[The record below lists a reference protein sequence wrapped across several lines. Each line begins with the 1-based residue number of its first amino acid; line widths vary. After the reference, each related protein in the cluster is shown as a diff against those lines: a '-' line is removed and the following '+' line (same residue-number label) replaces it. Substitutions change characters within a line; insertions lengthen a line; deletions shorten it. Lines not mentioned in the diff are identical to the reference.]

1 MKNRQRGMRVFLAMI
16 AILVFASWSGAEE
29 SVFQT
34 LGEIENLVY
43 GQEVMGGGL
52 VSRLGQV
59 EKDLFGRELPG
70 SLSERQQSLL
80 SFLKQGTP
88 VQPSFLFK
96 LGVAEWAVLQ
106 QVRPEM
112 AASSRISDLEKQVE
126 GNAQEGKP
134 LAMRLE
140 RLIGM
145 LLPESVSGRTAEIPA
160 QLVFKVELGQNLS
173 AKTAKAGEPVKMRL
187 SGDLTVGEMLVAPKG
202 STVLGHVD
210 SVQPPR
216 SFGRKAEVRLAFD
229 KLLPLGPEPIPVL
242 MGERARKAAKGDDS
256 IAAAAGASFLGL
268 ILLGPV
274 GLAGGLL
281 VRGDATIIQEG
292 TPFYLETS
300 AATSVMSF
308 PVPQGLKGMLN
319 PVETGGVQ
327 PASDDIKG
335 GAKP

>member
-1 MKNRQRGMRVFLAMI
+1 MKKHQRGMKVFLALF
-16 AILVFASWSGAEE
+16 LVLVLAAAASAEE
-29 SVFQT
+29 TVFQT

-43 GQEVMGGGL
+43 GKEVAGGGL

-80 SFLKQGTP
+80 AFLKKGTQG
-88 VQPSFLFK
+88 QPSFLFK
-96 LGVAEWAVLQ
+96 LGVAEWAVLK

-112 AASSRISDLEKQVE
+112 AASARIGDLETQLE
-126 GNAQEGKP
+126 GAAQEGKP

-140 RLIGM
+140 RLTSV
-145 LLPESVSGRTAEIPA
+145 LLPEPISGKAADVTG
-160 QLVFKVELGQNLS
+160 QLVFKVALGQTLS
-173 AKTAKAGEPVKMRL
+173 AKTAKAGDPVKMRL
-187 SGDLTVGEMLVAPKG
+187 SEDFAVGDTLVAPKG
-202 STVLGHVD
+202 SLILGHVD

-229 KLLPLGPEPIPVL
+229 NLLPLGPEPIGVF
-242 MGERARKAAKGDDS
+242 MGEQARKAAKSDET

-268 ILLGPV
+268 LLLGPV

-281 VRGDATIIQEG
+281 VRGDATVIEEG

-300 AATSVMSF
+300 ELTTVTGY
-308 PVPQGLKGMLN
+308 PVPRGLKGMLP
-319 PVETGGVQ
+319 PVEPESGQ
-327 PASDDIKG
+327 PAEVNQKG
-335 GAKP
+335 GTKP

>member
-1 MKNRQRGMRVFLAMI
+1 MKNRQRVVRVFLALV
-16 AILVFASWSGAEE
+16 AVLVFAVAGSAEE
-29 SVFQT
+29 TVFQT

-43 GQEVMGGGL
+43 GKEVQGGGL

-70 SLSERQQSLL
+70 SLAERQQSLL
-80 SFLKQGTP
+80 AFLKQGTP

-106 QVRPEM
+106 QVRPQM
-112 AASSRISDLEKQVE
+112 AASERIGDLEMQLE
-126 GNAQEGKP
+126 GSAQEGKP

-140 RLIGM
+140 RMAGM
-145 LLPESVSGRTAEIPA
+145 LLPEPVSGRTAEVPA
-160 QLVFKVELGQNLS
+160 QTVFKVELGQTLS
-173 AKTAKAGEPVKMRL
+173 AKTAKTGDPVKMRL
-187 SGDLTVGEMLVAPKG
+187 AGDLTVDEMLVAPKG
-202 STVLGHVD
+202 SLVTGHVD
-210 SVQPPR
+210 SVKPPR

-229 KLLPLGPEPIPVL
+229 NLIPLGPEPIAVF

-281 VRGDATIIQEG
+281 VRGDATVVQEG
-292 TPFYLETS
+292 TPFYLET
-300 AATSVMSF
+300 ATTTNVMSY

-319 PVETGGVQ
+319 PVEKGSGQ
-327 PASDDIKG
+327 PVSGDVGEK
-335 GAKP
+335 AKP

>member
-1 MKNRQRGMRVFLAMI
+1 MKNCQRWMRMFLALV
-16 AILVFASWSGAEE
+16 AILVFAVVGSAEE
-29 SVFQT
+29 TVFQT

-59 EKDLFGRELPG
+59 ERDLFGRELPG

-80 SFLKQGTP
+80 AFLKQGTA

-112 AASSRISDLEKQVE
+112 AASARIGDLEKQVE
-126 GNAQEGKP
+126 GSAQDGKP

-140 RLIGM
+140 RLTGM
-145 LLPESVSGRTAEIPA
+145 LLPEPVSGRTAEVPA
-160 QLVFKVELGQNLS
+160 QLVFKVELGQTLS

-187 SGDLTVGEMLVAPKG
+187 AGDLTVGEMMVAPKG
-202 STVLGHVD
+202 SIVLGHVD
-210 SVQPPR
+210 SVLPPR

-229 KLLPLGPEPIPVL
+229 KLMPLGPESIPVL
-242 MGERARKAAKGDDS
+242 MGERARKAAKGDES

-281 VRGDATIIQEG
+281 VRGDATVIQEG

-300 AATSVMSF
+300 ATTNVMSF

-319 PVETGGVQ
+319 PVETGGGQ
-327 PASDDIKG
+327 PASADVKG

>member
-1 MKNRQRGMRVFLAMI
+1 MKNRQRVVRVFLALV
-16 AILVFASWSGAEE
+16 AVLVFAVAGSAEE
-29 SVFQT
+29 TVFQT

-43 GQEVMGGGL
+43 GKEVQGGGL
-52 VSRLGQV
+52 VLRLGQV

-80 SFLKQGTP
+80 AFLKQGTP

-106 QVRPEM
+106 QVRPQM
-112 AASSRISDLEKQVE
+112 AASERIGDLEMQLE
-126 GNAQEGKP
+126 GSSQEGKP

-140 RLIGM
+140 RMVGM
-145 LLPESVSGRTAEIPA
+145 LLPEPVSGRTAEVPA
-160 QLVFKVELGQNLS
+160 QAVFKVELGQTLS
-173 AKTAKAGEPVKMRL
+173 AKTAKAGDPVKMRL
-187 SGDLTVGEMLVAPKG
+187 AGDLTVGEMLVAPKG
-202 STVLGHVD
+202 SLVTGHVD
-210 SVQPPR
+210 SVKPPR

-229 KLLPLGPEPIPVL
+229 NLIPLGPDPIAVF
-242 MGERARKAAKGDDS
+242 MGETARKAAKGDDS

-281 VRGDATIIQEG
+281 VRGDATVIQEG
-292 TPFYLETS
+292 TPFYLET
-300 AATSVMSF
+300 ATTTSVMSY

-319 PVETGGVQ
+319 PVEMGSGQ
-327 PASDDIKG
+327 PASNDVGEK
-335 GAKP
+335 AKP